1 MIQSVQFRNFKAL
14 KDTALPLGP
23 FTLFIG
29 PNGSGKST
37 AIQGLREAA
46 FPASD
51 RLHDIASAGSNLVKE
66 VVEVILHFAGPFEG
80 ISRRVSWT
88 ISNTRV
94 DDKGPVSDEIAGKIN
109 TMLTRLRVY
118 SLNPNAIAAAV
129 PLNPSLELNNEGG
142 YLAAVL
148 DQLRDNE
155 PERFEDLNKELG
167 RWLPEFDRILF
178 ETPTP
183 GHRGIL
189 LRTRQGQHPIPARN
203 LSQGTLLSLAILTLA
218 HLPHPPSI
226 VCLEEPDR
234 GIHPRLLREVQ
245 DALYRLSYPESHGEN
260 RDGVQVVVTTHSPYF
275 LDLYKNHPEQ
285 VVIAQKIGDE
295 VHFDRLSDLPHVEEI
310 LQGASLGDI
319 WYSGILGGVP
329 CER

>member
-1 MIQSVQFRNFKAL
+1 MYDNIRTIRSPNDSICSIPKLQGIEGYGTS
-14 KDTALPLGP
+14 LG
-23 FTLFIG
+23 
-29 PNGSGKST
+29 
-37 AIQGLREAA
+37 AA

-203 LSQGTLLSLAILTLA
+203 LSQGTLLSLAILA
-218 HLPHPPSI
+218 SI
-226 VCLEEPDR
+226 LVFS
-234 GIHPRLLREVQ
+234 VKFKM
-245 DALYRLSYPESHGEN
+245 LYTGYLTRK
-260 RDGVQVVVTTHSPYF
+260 VT
-275 LDLYKNHPEQ
+275 
-285 VVIAQKIGDE
+285 VKIGM
-295 VHFDRLSDLPHVEEI
+295 VSK
-310 LQGASLGDI
+310 
-319 WYSGILGGVP
+319 
-329 CER
+329 